1 MTFFEYLSYFPT
13 FAGNETTM
21 AQERQVIHL
30 QRGEEHYYFGSVA
43 AMYDHFNREEIGISY
58 GSLRNYGL
66 SPDKPY
72 RNEKTG
78 LFRLRGFASGGTAAY
93 WFSSHS
99 RMELDTPRTLL

>member
-1 MTFFEYLSYFPT
+1 MTFFEYLSYFLT
-13 FAGNETTM
+13 FVGKHKIM
-21 AQERQVIHL
+21 AQQERQVIHL

-43 AMYDHFNREEIGISY
+43 AMYVHFNREEIGISY

-78 LFRLRGFASGGTAAY
+78 VVIRVGVLIAKEGNRGRKAGQ
-93 WFSSHS
+93 
-99 RMELDTPRTLL
+99 

>member
-30 QRGEEHYYFGSVA
+30 QKGEEHYYFGSVA
-43 AMYDHFNREEIGISY
+43 AIYDHFTKEEIGISY
-58 GSLRNYGL
+58 GSIRNYGL

-78 LFRLRGFASGGTAAY
+78 VIIRVGVLIAKEGNRGRKNGQ
-93 WFSSHS
+93 
-99 RMELDTPRTLL
+99 

>member
-78 LFRLRGFASGGTAAY
+78 VVIRVGVLIAKEGNRGRKVGS
-93 WFSSHS
+93 
-99 RMELDTPRTLL
+99 

>member
-1 MTFFEYLSYFPT
+1 MQ
-13 FAGNETTM
+13 ETIPLM

-78 LFRLRGFASGGTAAY
+78 VVIRVGVLIAKEGNRGRKTGS
-93 WFSSHS
+93 
-99 RMELDTPRTLL
+99 